1 MSDFAEGKVNE
12 RMAQAAEPEVEK
24 PATLERLVGILGVPF
39 HQLTLEEA
47 VESVDGMVARR
58 GTHYIVTPNVD
69 FLVKAQRDTAL
80 HRILVNADLVLC
92 DGMPILWAS
101 RWLGDPIPSRVTGSD
116 LVPRLIERAAERG
129 WRVFILGGGRGVA
142 AEAARRIEAAHPSLP
157 KVGHFCPPLCP
168 LEEMDNAEIA
178 RRVRSAQPDL
188 LIVCFGCPKQEK
200 WMWQNVG
207 GLGVPVSIG
216 AGATVDF
223 LANKVARAPTW
234 MRRSGTEWLFRL
246 AQEPGRLARRYADD
260 LLHFFPAVAR
270 QRWFQRRRRA
280 SKPPGGSP

>member
-1 MSDFAEGKVNE
+1 MCDFAEGTVKG
-12 RMAQAAEPEVEK
+12 RMAQAMEAEVGT

-39 HQLTLEEA
+39 HQLNLDEA
-47 VESVDGMVARR
+47 VESVDRMVARR

-69 FLVKAQRDTAL
+69 FLVKSQRDPAL

-116 LVPRLIERAAERG
+116 LVPRLIERATERG
-129 WRVFILGGGRGVA
+129 WRIFILGGGPGVA
-142 AEAARRIEAAHPSLP
+142 AEAARRIEASHPALQ
-157 KVGHFCPPLCP
+157 KIGHFCPPHSS
-168 LEEMDNAEIA
+168 LEEMDNDEIA
-178 RRVRSAQPDL
+178 RRVRAARPDL

-207 GLGVPVSIG
+207 GLGVPVAIG

-223 LANKVARAPTW
+223 LANKVARAPVW
-234 MRRSGTEWLFRL
+234 MRRTGVEWLFRL
-246 AQEPGRLARRYADD
+246 LQEPRRLASRYADD

-270 QRWFQRRRRA
+270 QRWYQRRRQSGA
-280 SKPPGGSP
+280 LGVSP